1 MYTMHMHVQVL
12 RRKLKLYTEWNWI
25 SLCPSWLYRLFR
37 SQLLGDRDLT
47 SKPMIVKTFEI
58 RKILRRLQIL
68 IRMVVMT
75 ISCAIME
82 RFLHGFVKATTVIIN
97 DVSTVKPV
105 TCFWQSQCTYYQ
117 GKCYYFLR
125 VDLHG
130 EIFTYAKRMRSAYT
144 TTTT

>member
-1 MYTMHMHVQVL
+1 MSKFFDVSLSYIL
-12 RRKLKLYTEWNWI
+12 SETEYHCAF
-25 SLCPSWLYRLFR
+25 LWLYRLFESNTR
-37 SQLLGDRDLT
+37 RPRLT

-75 ISCAIME
+75 IPCAIME
-82 RFLHGFVKATTVIIN
+82 RFLHRFVKATNVIIN
-97 DVSTVKPV
+97 DVSTVPSV
-105 TCFWQSQCTYYQ
+105 ICFWQSQCTCYQ

-130 EIFTYAKRMRSAYT
+130 KIFTYANRMRQITPQLQRNINSVD
-144 TTTT
+144 